1 MTQSNLAEVELKR
14 EWIPNT
20 ATFCFAEQKQEVGKW
35 MELDSMDIIIDGYNV
50 IFKVSEL
57 GNVTEK
63 CDIEILRNRFLA
75 ILEQYKEKRKHK
87 LIVVFDGKGTG
98 CSSETRPKGIDVVFS
113 RESLDADEEIKRM
126 VSSSKTPRQITV
138 ITSDRDIEQYV
149 KKHGCRVVDPLS
161 FYRDIKDKVARLQ
174 ATEKE
179 GRPFTKEEDDEPVCK
194 YLGPSKKEAE
204 YWLKV
209 FSRDSGRMS
218 DD

>member
-1 MTQSNLAEVELKR
+1 
-14 EWIPNT
+14 
-20 ATFCFAEQKQEVGKW
+20 
-35 MELDSMDIIIDGYNV
+35 MDIIVDGYNV

-57 GNVTEK
+57 GYSTEK

-98 CSSETRPKGIDVVFS
+98 CSSETRLAGIDVVFS
-113 RESLDADEEIKRM
+113 REGIDADEEIKRM
-126 VSSSKTPRQITV
+126 VSNSNNPRHITV

-149 KKHGCRVVDPLS
+149 KKYGSKVVDPLS
-161 FYRDIKDKVARLQ
+161 FYRDIKNTVARLQ

-179 GRPFTKEEDDEPVCK
+179 GRQFTKEEDDEPVSK
-194 YLGPSKKEAE
+194 YLGPSKTEAE

-209 FSRDSGRMS
+209 FSKDAGKIS